1 MRIVFFGTSAF
12 AVPSLARLAQVHSI
26 PAVITRPDSPQGRRL
41 AMGPSAVKV
50 KALQLGLEVRSIEEM
65 PSADI
70 PCILRGY
77 NADLFVVVAYGWIL
91 PREVLSAPVFYSIG
105 LHASLLP
112 RHRGASPIN
121 QALIAA
127 DEYSGVTV
135 FKLAEKMDAGDIIMQ
150 EKITILDSDNAW
162 TLSEKLSEAG
172 ADLLL
177 KAIELIERRQESFI
191 KQSDSYA
198 TFTSLLKKEDGAIE
212 WRKSA
217 FEIHNKVRGFYG
229 WPGAFAVLK
238 GRKIKIWAAEVTV
251 IDAQRHGQPG
261 EILAAAPDG
270 LTVLCGLGV
279 LRIKELQEEGGRRLT
294 AAEYLRGHKVKE
306 GDFFL

>member
-12 AVPSLARLAQVHSI
+12 AVPSLTKLALVHTI
-26 PAVITRPDSPQGRRL
+26 PAVITRPDTPQGRCL
-41 AMGPSAVKV
+41 AMRPSAVKV
-50 KALQLGLEVRSIEEM
+50 KALRLGLEVRSIEEM
-65 PSADI
+65 LSTDL
-70 PCILRGY
+70 PCILRSY
-77 NADLFVVVAYGWIL
+77 NADLFVVVAYGRIL
-91 PREVLSAPVFYSIG
+91 PRGILSIPVFYSIG
-105 LHASLLP
+105 LHASFLP
-112 RHRGASPIN
+112 RYRGACPIN
-121 QALIAA
+121 QALLAA
-127 DEYSGVTV
+127 DEYTGVTV

-150 EKITILDSDNAW
+150 EKIAILESDNAL

-177 KAIELIERRQESFI
+177 KAIGLIERGQESFI
-191 KQSDSYA
+191 KQNDSCA
-198 TFTSLLKKEDGAIE
+198 TFTSRLKKEDGIIE

-229 WPGAFAVLK
+229 WPGAFSALK
-238 GRKIKIWAAEVTV
+238 GRKIKIWATEVTG
-251 IDAQRHGQPG
+251 IDAQRQGKPG
-261 EILAAAPDG
+261 EILGAAPDG
-270 LTVLCGLGV
+270 LRVLCGLGI